1 MGGGC
6 GIIRGVIFFVAIFA
20 VVRAAV
26 VGRDGGA
33 MTRLVA
39 ALFAVFAV
47 ALFVVP
53 AEHAAAQTSPRDC
66 AAENRVAHDSDN
78 TKCGAC
84 TTGRWRDGTSCTD
97 AR

>member
-1 MGGGC
+1 
-6 GIIRGVIFFVAIFA
+6 
-20 VVRAAV
+20 
-26 VGRDGGA
+26 

-66 AAENRVAHDSDN
+66 AAENRVAHGRVAHDSDN

-84 TTGRWRDGTSCTD
+84 TTGRWWDGTFCTD

>member
-1 MGGGC
+1 
-6 GIIRGVIFFVAIFA
+6 
-20 VVRAAV
+20 
-26 VGRDGGA
+26 

-53 AEHAAAQTSPRDC
+53 AEHAAAQSPRDC

-84 TTGRWRDGTSCTD
+84 TTGRWRDGTFCTD

>member
-1 MGGGC
+1 MN
-6 GIIRGVIFFVAIFA
+6 
-20 VVRAAV
+20 RAA
-26 VGRDGGA
+26 A
-33 MTRLVA
+33 AFRLLRLCA
-39 ALFAVFAV
+39 AAVFAV

-84 TTGRWRDGTSCTD
+84 TTGRWRDGTACTG